1 MKKRKII
8 FLNGRFVSQKEARI
22 YVNEPGL
29 LYGWGVFETLRSYNG
44 NILYLSAHLKR
55 LSASARLIGI
65 APPFSVKKTGILIKK
80 VIKMNRL
87 DNKDTYVRLS
97 LWKGNQRDGICILV
111 KPYQPHSLKKYRRG
125 MQACISDFRQNENS
139 LLAQIKSMNYLFFNL
154 AYAQAKKQGFDE
166 AVILNNRGYLTE
178 CSRANIFWVRN
189 NRLYTPSLDCGCLNG
204 VTRQI
209 ILGLAEKLKTE
220 VLEGRFKIK
229 ALSDAQ
235 EAFITNSLIGIMP
248 LVSVGKKNINKGIVG
263 KMSKLFMQKYNS
275 LLNNGI

>member
-8 FLNGRFVSQKEARI
+8 FFNGRFVSQKEARI

-55 LSASARLIGI
+55 LAASARLIGI
-65 APPFSVKKTGILIKK
+65 TLPFSVKKTSILIKK
-80 VIKMNRL
+80 AIKMNCL
-87 DNKDTYVRLS
+87 DNKDAYVRLN
-97 LWKGNQRDGICILV
+97 LWKGNHRDGICILA
-111 KPYQPHSLKKYRRG
+111 KPYQPHSLKKYQRG
-125 MQACISDFRQNENS
+125 IKVCISDFRQNENS

-154 AYAQAKKQGFDE
+154 AYAQAKKRRFDE
-166 AVILNNRGYLTE
+166 AIILNNRGYLTE
-178 CSRANIFWVRN
+178 CSRANIFWIKN

-204 VTRQI
+204 ITRQI
-209 ILGLAEKLKTE
+209 ILDLAKRSKIE

-248 LVSVGKKNINKGIVG
+248 LVSIEKKNINKGIVG

-275 LLNNGI
+275 LLNNEI